1 MRHAF
6 MLTLALIAATP
17 WSTARADDEARCG
30 GEPFRFQLYDAKGRL
45 FDGPASVSQVPVVLF
60 YYQGYKSA
68 DVLEN
73 LRQALEH
80 DPTVG
85 DGTRLGELWA
95 GFPIIDYKEG
105 WFVPGWAIDKALR
118 DRMAKHP
125 KKIFLLDKGEC
136 LTKDGTSKKC
146 PGGTRIPYFKSN
158 EGSVAVLYHGALV
171 KKFAGP
177 TVAGP
182 FVELIRALTAQA
194 EAGAS
199 YCEMKKTLV
208 VGN

>member
-6 MLTLALIAATP
+6 LLSCALLAATP
-17 WSTARADDEARCG
+17 CATARADDAAPCG
-30 GEPFRFQLYDAKGRL
+30 GERFRFVLTDAKGRL
-45 FDGPASVSQVPVVLF
+45 FDGVESVTKVPVVLF

-73 LRQALEH
+73 LRQALKH
-80 DPTVG
+80 DPVVG
-85 DGTRLGELWA
+85 DATKLGEQWA

-105 WFVPGWAIDKALR
+105 WFVPAWAIDKALR
-118 DRMAKHP
+118 DRMNKHP
-125 KKIFLLDKGEC
+125 NTIFLQDRGEC

-158 EGSVAVLYHGALV
+158 EGSVAVVYRGFLV

-177 TVAGP
+177 TAAEAFVA
-182 FVELIRALTAQA
+182 LIRRLTAQS
-194 EAGAS
+194 ERGAS
-199 YCEMKKTLV
+199 YCEMKRELAA
-208 VGN
+208 GG